1 MRWHESMNLYFEVLG
16 RAMGFERVK
25 HYANEF
31 GLGELAGYNIP
42 GEQLGVYPDT
52 ELPRRRAAWDG
63 CARLARASA

>member
-1 MRWHESMNLYFEVLG
+1 
-16 RAMGFERVK
+16 MGFERVK

-52 ELPRRRAAWDG
+52 ELPAGGGRRGDG
-63 CARLARASA
+63 CARSARASR